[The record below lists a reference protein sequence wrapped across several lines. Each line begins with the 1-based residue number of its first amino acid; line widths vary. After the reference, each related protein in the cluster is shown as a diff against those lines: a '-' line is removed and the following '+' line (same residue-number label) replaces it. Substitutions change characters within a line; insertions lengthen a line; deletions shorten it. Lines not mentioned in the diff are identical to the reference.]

1 MLIKKVTFR
10 IEESMYNQLKD
21 KLSSQKGKTSIN
33 NYISNLVKN
42 DVLGLSEDT
51 INLVE
56 KTIKELNKLSNFS
69 NVQYKILKQLFANMG
84 FADNMNPYDDVCLQ
98 ELMRNK
104 NNDFHD

>member
-10 IEESMYNQLKD
+10 IEESLYNQLKD
-21 KLSSQKGKTSIN
+21 KLSNQKEKISIN

-42 DVLGLSEDT
+42 DVLSLSDDT
-51 INLVE
+51 NHLLE

-84 FADNMNPYDDVCLQ
+84 FHENMNQYKDVCLQ

>member
-10 IEESMYNQLKD
+10 IEESMYNQLKN
-21 KLSSQKGKTSIN
+21 KLSSQKEKISIN

-42 DVLGLSEDT
+42 DVLGLSNDT
-51 INLVE
+51 NSLLE

-84 FADNMNPYDDVCLQ
+84 FADNMNPYNDVCLQ

>member
-21 KLSSQKGKTSIN
+21 KLSSQKEKISIN
-33 NYISNLVKN
+33 NYISNLVRN
-42 DVLGLSEDT
+42 DVLGLSDDT
-51 INLVE
+51 NSLLG

-84 FADNMNPYDDVCLQ
+84 FADNMNPYNDVCLQ
-98 ELMRNK
+98 ELMKNK

>member
-1 MLIKKVTFR
+1 MLNKKVTFR
-10 IEESMYNQLKD
+10 IEESLYNLLKD
-21 KLSSQKGKTSIN
+21 KLSSQKGKISIN

-42 DVLGLSEDT
+42 DVLGLNEDT
-51 INLVE
+51 NNLIE

-84 FADNMNPYDDVCLQ
+84 FADNMNPYNDVCLQ

>member
-10 IEESMYNQLKD
+10 IEESLYNQLKNR
-21 KLSSQKGKTSIN
+21 LSNQKEKISIN

-42 DVLGLSEDT
+42 DVLSLSEDT
-51 INLVE
+51 NNLLE

-69 NVQYKILKQLFANMG
+69 NVQYKILKQLFANMR
-84 FADNMNPYDDVCLQ
+84 FAGNMNPYNDVCLQ

>member
-1 MLIKKVTFR
+1 M
-10 IEESMYNQLKD
+10 
-21 KLSSQKGKTSIN
+21 
-33 NYISNLVKN
+33 
-42 DVLGLSEDT
+42 LGLSEDT

>member
-42 DVLGLSEDT
+42 DALGLSEDT
-51 INLVE
+51 NNLLE

-84 FADNMNPYDDVCLQ
+84 FADNMNPCDDVCLQ